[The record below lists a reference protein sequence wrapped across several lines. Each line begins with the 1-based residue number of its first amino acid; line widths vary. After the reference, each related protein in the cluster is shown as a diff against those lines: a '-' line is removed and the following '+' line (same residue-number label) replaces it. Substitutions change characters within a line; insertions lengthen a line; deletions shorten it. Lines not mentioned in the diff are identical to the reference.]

1 MNGFFC
7 AEESRQAGEEIIGC
21 ATNHKIYVLIECPPP
36 WTPNALDS
44 KFLPANL
51 KALKE
56 EIDTE
61 ELSVRFVLIHSEQ
74 TKRDLSKRLIIYRAK
89 TGLSAGYI
97 KQEFLV
103 SDINDVA
110 SLLKD
115 CLAGNTP
122 EHEAIDIQTRDIL
135 VCTHGSHDKCCAK
148 YGNPFYKAA
157 LATVSDLSL
166 DRVRIWQASHIG
178 GHRFAPTA
186 IDFPEGRYYGRLN
199 QESFA
204 AILTRTGD
212 IQCLNNVYR
221 GWGILSWAAQILE
234 KELILKYGWD
244 WFNYKVSSQIIE
256 QNEDESFNQVEINFE
271 TPNGALGSYRAEIV
285 EDKNKTIH
293 LKGECD
299 GTESYKITQFG
310 VKNMVSIPL

>member
-61 ELSVRFVLIHSEQ
+61 ALSVRFVLIHSNQ
-74 TKRDLSKRLIIYRAK
+74 LKCDRNKRLIIFRAK
-89 TGLSAGYI
+89 TGLSAGYT

-103 SDINDVA
+103 SDINDIA

-115 CLAGNTP
+115 CLTGNTP
-122 EHEAIDIQTRDIL
+122 EQEAINIQTRDIL

-166 DRVRIWQASHIG
+166 DRVRVWQASHIG

-212 IQCLNNVYR
+212 IQCLNHVYR
-221 GWGILSWAAQILE
+221 GWGILPWSAQILE
-234 KELILKYGWD
+234 KELILKHGWD
-244 WFNYKVSSQIIE
+244 WFNYKVGYQIID
-256 QNEDESFNQVEINFE
+256 QNEDESFNQVEITFE

-285 EDKNKTIH
+285 EDKNKTLH

-299 GTESYKITQFG
+299 GTESYKFTQFD
-310 VKNMVSIPL
+310 VKNMVIIPQ

>member
-1 MNGFFC
+1 MNKFFC

-21 ATNHKIYVLIECPPP
+21 ATNRQIYVLIECPPP
-36 WTPNALDS
+36 WTSDPLDS

-61 ELSVRFVLIHSEQ
+61 ALSVRFVLIHGDQ
-74 TKRDLSKRLIIYRAK
+74 LKRDRYTRVLIFRSK
-89 TGLSAGYI
+89 TGLSAGYT

-103 SDINDVA
+103 SDINNVA

-115 CLAGNTP
+115 CLTGDAT

-157 LATVSDLSL
+157 LTTVSDLSL

-199 QESFA
+199 QESFV
-204 AILTRTGD
+204 AILTRSGD
-212 IQCLNNVYR
+212 IQCLNDVYR
-221 GWGILSWAAQILE
+221 GWGLLPWATQILE
-234 KELILKYGWD
+234 KELILKHGWD
-244 WFNYKVSSQIIE
+244 WFNYKVASQIIE
-256 QNEDESFNQVEINFE
+256 QNEDESFNQVEIIFE
-271 TPNGALGSYRAEIV
+271 TPNGDWGGYKAEIV
-285 EDKNKTIH
+285 EDKNNTLH

-299 GTESYKITQFG
+299 GTELYKFNQFV
-310 VKNMVSIPL
+310 VKNMVSIWE